1 MIFQLDVPI
10 YETNILFIIEPIKEE
25 MDEFLGNEKNR
36 ERLTDDEFESLF
48 RELDDTRYG
57 GYTTSLDK
65 GGYLVLLKQNY
76 KDPFIYQHELFH
88 VMNLIMYDRE
98 IEYSKT
104 SEPHAY
110 LIGWITMQYLEYIN
124 SQKEENS

>member
-10 YETNILFIIEPIKEE
+10 YGTNILFIIEPIKEE

-36 ERLTDDEFESLF
+36 KRLTDDEFESLF

-65 GGYLVLLKQNY
+65 GGYLVLLKQDY

-98 IEYSKT
+98 IEYSRIA
-104 SEPHAY
+104 EPHAY

-124 SQKEENS
+124 SQKEENG